1 MWSYKTVYDLT
12 DDEFE
17 ELKQTF
23 FWQLMYDDPDGEEV
37 LGDITSW
44 EELPDDAIYY
54 HYDGIDFSEDD
65 FWCNQ

>member
-12 DDEFE
+12 DDEFD
-17 ELKQTF
+17 ELKQTY

-44 EELPDDAIYY
+44 EELPDDVIRE
-54 HYDGIDFSEDD
+54 HYDGICFVEDD
-65 FWCNQ
+65 FFCNQ